1 MSCGTHFKFE
11 VKFKE
16 MSSDYLKVVLLKQG
30 AQVRDGNKYRLTP
43 FGVTNGEII
52 SAPIESAQKLTDH
65 EDVKTVYRVVF
76 NSANINHAFVP
87 GDTIGVLPSNNEDVI
102 DEILARLN
110 VASSANEVCELQIL
124 EGTLKKN
131 PSVPKHLPPKSTL
144 KKIFQN
150 HVDVHTPPKK
160 LFLKSLARFTQDPQ
174 ERAHLEHLC
183 SPKGS
188 SDYTKLIT
196 TSGRTLLGLLKTFP
210 SCGPPVEV
218 LLEHLPP
225 LQARPY
231 SISSSPLSG
240 KLEITFFVVVRDDGS
255 KGLCTGW
262 LERLIEEKADIP
274 VPFYFRQATA
284 FRFPKELPELPVILI
299 ATGTG
304 IAPFRGFLQ
313 DLELQGRFN
322 RDIWLFY
329 GCRYKDKDFL
339 FKDEI
344 QEFEKSGVLKKLSLS
359 FSREQRQKEYVQHRI
374 EASPDFFEWILHKD
388 ASVFICGDAK
398 TVVTDVRTC
407 ICQTVGKYCGA
418 SDGEAV
424 VRRMESTGRLIVDTW
439 S

>member
-1 MSCGTHFKFE
+1 M
-11 VKFKE
+11 
-16 MSSDYLKVVLLKQG
+16 
-30 AQVRDGNKYRLTP
+30 
-43 FGVTNGEII
+43 
-52 SAPIESAQKLTDH
+52 
-65 EDVKTVYRVVF
+65 
-76 NSANINHAFVP
+76 
-87 GDTIGVLPSNNEDVI
+87 
-102 DEILARLN
+102 
-110 VASSANEVCELQIL
+110 
-124 EGTLKKN
+124 
-131 PSVPKHLPPKSTL
+131 
-144 KKIFQN
+144 
-150 HVDVHTPPKK
+150 
-160 LFLKSLARFTQDPQ
+160 
-174 ERAHLEHLC
+174 
-183 SPKGS
+183 
-188 SDYTKLIT
+188 
-196 TSGRTLLGLLKTFP
+196 GLLKTFP

-344 QEFEKSGVLKKLSLS
+344 QEFEKSGVLKKLSLAV
-359 FSREQRQKEYVQHRI
+359 SREQSQKLYVQHRI
-374 EASPDFFEWILHKD
+374 EASNDFFEWILHKD

-407 ICQTVGKYCGA
+407 ICQTVGKYCGT
-418 SDGEAV
+418 SDGETV